1 VDVDVAIVG
10 AGLAGLAA
18 ARRLHEAGATIA
30 VFEADDAVGGRVRTD
45 YVDGL
50 QFDRGFQL
58 LNPAY
63 PEAQRVLDLEA
74 LNLRALT
81 AGVIVNLD
89 GNLVRFGDPLRKPG
103 WAVSTA
109 TSSIGSPLDKAR
121 LLRYAARCAVAK
133 PRTILA
139 APDISTAEAL
149 AAAGIKG
156 DLLEQVLRPFLAG
169 VFLEDRLTTSRH
181 FFDLVL
187 RTFVRGTPG
196 VPAAGMQAIPEQ
208 MARQLPSGTISLSN
222 RVHQVSPNSVTH
234 DDGRTGAKAVIIA
247 TDPGTSS
254 MLEPSIDV
262 PFMHDVTTWYHLA
275 SCDSSSLLR
284 GEAALVVDGYRQ
296 GPLINSTVIS
306 NAAPEYASN
315 GRVLVSSSA
324 LGLNTDAAFERRV
337 RTHLGHLYGVDQSI
351 FELVAHYPIL
361 NALPAMVP
369 PFSVRRP
376 VRLAPGL
383 YVAGD
388 HRDTSSIQ
396 GALVSGRRAA
406 DSVLRNEKGIGR

>member
-1 VDVDVAIVG
+1 MDVDVAIVG

-18 ARRLHEAGATIA
+18 ARRLNEAGASVA

-63 PEAQRVLDLEA
+63 PEAARVLDLEA

-81 AGVIVNLD
+81 AGVIVNID
-89 GNLVRFGDPLRKPG
+89 GDLVRIGDPLRKPG
-103 WAVSTA
+103 WLVSTA
-109 TSSIGSPLDKAR
+109 TSPIGSPLDKAR
-121 LLRYAARCAVAK
+121 FLRYAARCAFAK
-133 PRTILA
+133 PRRILA
-139 APDISTAEAL
+139 APDVSTADAL

-187 RTFVRGTPG
+187 RSFIRGTPG
-196 VPAAGMQAIPEQ
+196 VPANGMQAIPQ
-208 MARQLPSGTISLSN
+208 QLAQQLPAGTVSLCT
-222 RVHQVSPNSVTH
+222 RVHQVSPYSVTH
-234 DDGRTGAKAVIIA
+234 DEGKTVAKAVIIA
-247 TDPGTSS
+247 TDPGTAS
-254 MLEPSIDV
+254 MLEPSIPV

-275 SCDSSSLLR
+275 SCEPESLLR
-284 GEAALVVDGYRQ
+284 GEAALVVDGYKQ
-296 GPLINSTVIS
+296 GPLINSTPITH
-306 NAAPEYASN
+306 AAPEYASDA
-315 GRVLVSSSA
+315 RVLVSSSA
-324 LGLNTDAAFERRV
+324 LGLNTDAATERRV
-337 RTHLGHLYGVDQSI
+337 RVHLGHLYGVDPST
-351 FELVAHYPIL
+351 FELVAQYPIL

-406 DSVLRNEKGIGR
+406 ESVLRNEKGIGR